1 MATKRS
7 QILDARGRPIITN
20 MGSAYE
26 GGSNGR
32 RTSQWYAP
40 AGGPNTALTSNLNNL
55 RNRSR
60 AAHRNN
66 PWLFKGIESLVANE
80 VGTGIVPRS
89 THADKEF
96 KDLVNALWNES
107 ASELD
112 TEGVLDFYGQ
122 QSQVVRSRR
131 MSGEVFIRRRVRR
144 LGDLT
149 VPLQVQVLE
158 SEYVPVE
165 KNESLSNGNQ
175 IICGIEFNRRGTRV
189 AYWMYPYH
197 PAERSGFRNNQLIR
211 VPARDVIHHYLPTR
225 PGQVRGEPDAAQSLL
240 KAFTFD
246 SYDDAE
252 LVRKQTRAPFTGFL
266 QKSTSFYDEND
277 YKFDPFTG
285 EPVTPGEEDVPS
297 LNAEPGTILTGLPG
311 EELKL
316 FDGDKG
322 GEGYKDFMRQQ
333 LLGIAAGM
341 DLPYELLS
349 GDWEKVNDR
358 LVRAILNEFR
368 RKIEMCQDHLTT
380 HQVCMGVWRWWFDAA
395 VAYGP
400 LFGKVRNYA
409 QNRKQIQSVEWRPQA
424 WAYVNPEQDI
434 NAKLK
439 SIEGGLTSRD
449 AEVAKTG
456 WDADEVDRQNVEGQ
470 QRLRDLRQ
478 QAGLSNQA
486 EQ

>member
-1 MATKRS
+1 MTAKRS
-7 QILDARGRPIITN
+7 QIVDARGNPIMMS
-20 MGSAYE
+20 MGSSYE
-26 GGSNGR
+26 AGGNGR
-32 RTSQWYAP
+32 RTSNWNAP
-40 AGGPNTALTSNLNNL
+40 AGGPNAALTGNLNNL

-89 THADKEF
+89 TYPDKEI
-96 KDLVNALWNES
+96 KDQVNALWNES
-107 ASELD
+107 AGELD
-112 TEGVLDFYGQ
+112 TQGVLDFYGLQ
-122 QSQVVRSRR
+122 AQMVRARR
-131 MSGEVFIRRRVRR
+131 VSGEVFIRRRIRR
-144 LGDLT
+144 MGSLS
-149 VPLQVQVLE
+149 VPLQIQVLE

-165 KNESLSNGNQ
+165 KNEVLSNGNQ
-175 IICGIEFNRRGTRV
+175 IVCGVEFNRRGARV
-189 AYWMYPYH
+189 AYWMYTDH
-197 PAERSGFRNNQLIR
+197 PAERTTFRNNQLIR

-240 KAFTFD
+240 KAYTFD

-266 QKSTSFYDEND
+266 QKNVYDEND

-285 EPVTPGEEDVPS
+285 EPLKAGDDDVPEI
-297 LNAEPGTILTGLPG
+297 NAEPGTILTGLPG

-316 FDGDKG
+316 FDGDKSG
-322 GEGYKDFMRQQ
+322 DGYAEFMRQQ

-349 GDWEKVNDR
+349 GDWKDVNDR

-395 VAYGP
+395 VVYGP
-400 LFGKVRNYA
+400 LLGLVTDYA
-409 QNRKQIQSVEWRPQA
+409 LSRKQYQSVEWRPQA

-439 SIEGGLTSRD
+439 SIDGGLTSRD

-456 WDADEVDRQNVEGQ
+456 WDADEVDRQNVEGEK
-470 QRLRDLRQ
+470 RLRELRQ
-478 QAGLSNQA
+478 DAGLSENSDQ
-486 EQ
+486 